1 MGYRWKALEKLLS
14 EMLSPEATGDLGL
27 SNTPKRLP
35 RELYTG
41 SIAPLFHCFPSV
53 TPLLGYRVN
62 PAVLNAFYKEAL

>member
-1 MGYRWKALEKLLS
+1 MGYRWKALEKLFP
-14 EMLSPEATGDLGL
+14 EMLSPETTGDPGL

-35 RELYTG
+35 RELY